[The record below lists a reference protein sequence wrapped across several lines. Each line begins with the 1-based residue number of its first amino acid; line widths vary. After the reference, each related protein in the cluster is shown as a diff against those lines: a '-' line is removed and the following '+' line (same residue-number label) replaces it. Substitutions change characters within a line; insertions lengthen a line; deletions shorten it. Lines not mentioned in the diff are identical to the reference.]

1 MTEPDSDPKPAAAAV
16 EPLLD
21 AVAAWKRD
29 GLGHAAVAA
38 RAAAIVDTLPTAQ
51 QEMLIDGAMA
61 LLDALYARVY
71 QGITRRAK
79 HATVPVAAP
88 DGEMVEIDEGVAP
101 LVAAMWK
108 NGWTTFNSCEDD
120 GGWIWVEMPGDD
132 VEKFLTLVA
141 RKGSPDVAWGAQ
153 AACSRRGHP
162 FLLDDRNVWDLSAG
176 AHDLNED
183 YDEDGTEVVRKGK
196 PDIAV
201 TVGVRFP
208 PLHLDEVTAIVAG
221 TRRAR
226 GRKG

>member
-1 MTEPDSDPKPAAAAV
+1 MTDQESDQTPSAAAV
-16 EPLLD
+16 EPLLST
-21 AVAAWKRD
+21 VAAWKRD
-29 GLGHAAVAA
+29 GLDHAAIAA
-38 RAAAIVDTLPTAQ
+38 RAAAIVDTLSTER

-61 LLDALYARVY
+61 LLDALYARAY

-79 HATVPVAAP
+79 HATVPVPAP
-88 DGEMVEIDEGVAP
+88 DGDVVEIDEGVAP
-101 LVAAMWK
+101 LIAAMWK
-108 NGWTTFNSCEDD
+108 NGWSTFNSCEDD

-132 VEKFLTLVA
+132 VEAFLTLVA

-183 YDEDGTEVVRKGK
+183 YDEDGTAVVRKGK

-208 PLHLDEVTAIVAG
+208 PHHLDEVTTIVAG
-221 TRRAR
+221 TKRAR
-226 GRKG
+226 GKK